1 MQATHAFDA
10 ASEKELSL
18 GVGDY
23 VVVRKVLSSFPVN
36 LYIYFFEILFSSF
49 YCTYT
54 ARQICP
60 LSERTNVYE
69 QFLKENVTL

>member
-1 MQATHAFDA
+1 MQATHAFDS

-36 LYIYFFEILFSSF
+36 LYIFF
-49 YCTYT
+49 
-54 ARQICP
+54 
-60 LSERTNVYE
+60 
-69 QFLKENVTL
+69 